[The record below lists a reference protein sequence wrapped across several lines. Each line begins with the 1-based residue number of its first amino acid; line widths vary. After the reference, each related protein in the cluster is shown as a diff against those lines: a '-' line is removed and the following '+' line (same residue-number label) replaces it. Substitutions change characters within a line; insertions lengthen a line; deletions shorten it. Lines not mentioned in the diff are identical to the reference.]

1 VREAAT
7 QLLFAA
13 KAQNV
18 PTFLVGHVTKEGSL
32 AGPKALEHIVDTVL
46 YFEGE
51 RQHAHRIVRA
61 AKNRFGA
68 VSELGVFEMTSAGL
82 TPVPNP
88 SAMFLAERPANSP
101 GSAVVCCIEGTRPI
115 LVEVQALVS
124 TSAYGYAKR
133 TAVGLDQTR
142 LALLLAVME
151 KRAGLALGGDDVYV
165 NLAGGISIDEPAV
178 DLAVV
183 AAVASSARNRPI
195 AQGTAVFGEVGLAG
209 EVRATAQAARR
220 VREAEQMGFSRCV
233 LPAANIDSK
242 DPGFA
247 GTACS
252 LVGVR
257 TVQEALGHLLA

>member
-1 VREAAT
+1 
-7 QLLFAA
+7 
-13 KAQNV
+13 
-18 PTFLVGHVTKEGSL
+18 
-32 AGPKALEHIVDTVL
+32 
-46 YFEGE
+46 
-51 RQHAHRIVRA
+51 
-61 AKNRFGA
+61 
-68 VSELGVFEMTSAGL
+68 VSA
-82 TPVPNP
+82 
-88 SAMFLAERPANSP
+88 
-101 GSAVVCCIEGTRPI
+101 
-115 LVEVQALVS
+115 
-124 TSAYGYAKR
+124 SAYGYAKR

-142 LALLLAVME
+142 LSLLLAVME

-195 AQGTAVFGEVGLAG
+195 APGTAVFGEVGLAG

-233 LPAANIDSK
+233 LPAANVDPK